1 MSSEPAIKHIFHPTD
16 LSEASR
22 TAFLHALR
30 IAVTSRASLTI
41 LHVGGHR
48 EDWDEMPQVRRTLK
62 KWGLLKDDMDTNEF
76 LSLGLGVKKLLA
88 HGNDPLRT
96 CAEYLERHPTDLVVL
111 STNQEAGNTGWM
123 KRKVAEPLLRASGA
137 TTLFIPHDRAG
148 FVEPSS
154 GAVGLKRMLLPIA
167 ADPDPLQAIRAATLL
182 ADHLALEN
190 PEFTVLF
197 VGPQAEMPEPPLP
210 GRNGWTWKRTSREGE
225 VVATILAVE
234 KEMGADLIVMATK
247 GHDGFLDALRG
258 STTERVLRG
267 ASCPML
273 TGVLQ
278 PA

>member
-1 MSSEPAIKHIFHPTD
+1 MSTERAIKHIFHPTD
-16 LSEASR
+16 LSEASK

-30 IAVTSRASLTI
+30 LAVASRASLTI

-62 KWGLLKDDMDTNEF
+62 TWGLLKDDMDTNEF

-88 HGNDPLRT
+88 HGSDPLRT

-111 STNQEAGNTGWM
+111 ATNQEDGNTGWM

-137 TTLFIPHDRAG
+137 TTLFIPHDRTG

-154 GAVGLKRMLLPIA
+154 GAVGLTRMLLPIA
-167 ADPDPLQAIRAATLL
+167 PDPDPLQAIRAATLM

-190 PEFTVLF
+190 PEFTLLF
-197 VGPQAEMPEPPLP
+197 VGPQAEMPTPSMPE
-210 GRNGWTWKRTSREGE
+210 RNGWTWKRTSREGD
-225 VVATILAVE
+225 VVATILTVE
-234 KEMGADLIVMATK
+234 KEMDADLIVMATK

-273 TGVLQ
+273 TGVVQ

>member
-1 MSSEPAIKHIFHPTD
+1 MSTERVIKHIFHPTD
-16 LSEASR
+16 LSGASK

-30 IAVTSRASLTI
+30 LAVASRASLTI

-62 KWGLLKDDMDTNEF
+62 KWGLLKDDMDPDEF

-88 HGNDPLRT
+88 HGSDPLRT
-96 CAEYLERHPTDLVVL
+96 CAEYLDRHPTDLVVL
-111 STNQEAGNTGWM
+111 ATDQEAGNNGWM

-154 GAVGLKRMLLPIA
+154 GAVGLKRLLLPITP
-167 ADPDPLQAIRAATLL
+167 DPDPLQAIRAATLM
-182 ADHLALEN
+182 ADHLALESS
-190 PEFTVLF
+190 EFTLLF
-197 VGPQAEMPEPPLP
+197 VGPQAEMPAPPLP
-210 GRNGWTWKRTSREGE
+210 ERNGWTWKKTSREGE

-234 KEMGADLIVMATK
+234 KEIGADLIVMATK

-267 ASCPML
+267 ASCPLL
-273 TGVLQ
+273 TGVVQ
-278 PA
+278 TA

>member
-1 MSSEPAIKHIFHPTD
+1 MSTERALKHIFHPTD
-16 LSEASR
+16 LSEASK

-62 KWGLLKDDMDTNEF
+62 EWGFLKDEMDISEF

-88 HGNDPLRT
+88 HGSDPLRT

-111 STNQEAGNTGWM
+111 ATNQEDWNTGWM
-123 KRKVAEPLLRASGA
+123 KRRVAEPLLRASGA
-137 TTLFIPHDRAG
+137 TTLFIPHHRAG

-154 GAVGLKRMLLPIA
+154 GAVRLRRILLPIA
-167 ADPDPLQAIRAATLL
+167 ADPDPLQAIRAATLM
-182 ADHLALEN
+182 AEHLALEN
-190 PEFTVLF
+190 PEFTLLF
-197 VGPQAEMPEPPLP
+197 VGHQAEMPTPSLP
-210 GRNGWTWKRTSREGE
+210 ERNGWTWKKTSREGE
-225 VVATILAVE
+225 VPATVLAVE
-234 KEMGADLIVMATK
+234 QEMGADLIVMATK

-273 TGVLQ
+273 TGVVQ

>member
-1 MSSEPAIKHIFHPTD
+1 MSSERAIKHIFHPTD
-16 LSEASR
+16 LSEASK

-30 IAVTSRASLTI
+30 IAVASRASLTI

-62 KWGLLKDDMDTNEF
+62 RWGLLKDDMDTSEF

-88 HGNDPLRT
+88 HGSDPLRT

-111 STNQEAGNTGWM
+111 ATNQEDGNTGWM
-123 KRKVAEPLLRASGA
+123 KRRVAEPLLRASGA
-137 TTLFIPHDRAG
+137 TTLFIPHDRTG

-167 ADPDPLQAIRAATLL
+167 PDPDPLQAIRAATLM
-182 ADHLALEN
+182 AEHLALER
-190 PEFTVLF
+190 PEFTLLF
-197 VGPQAEMPEPPLP
+197 IGPQADMPAPPLP
-210 GRNGWTWKRTSREGE
+210 DRNGWTWKRTCREGD

-234 KEMGADLIVMATK
+234 KEMHADLIVMATK

-273 TGVLQ
+273 TGVVQ

>member
-1 MSSEPAIKHIFHPTD
+1 MSTERAIKHIFHPTD
-16 LSEASR
+16 LSEASK

-30 IAVTSRASLTI
+30 IAVASRASLTI

-88 HGNDPLRT
+88 HGSDPLRT

-137 TTLFIPHDRAG
+137 TTLFIPHDRTG
-148 FVEPSS
+148 FVEPST
-154 GAVGLKRMLLPIA
+154 GAVGLERMLLPIA
-167 ADPDPLQAIRAATLL
+167 PDPDPLQAIRAAMLM
-182 ADHLALEN
+182 ADQLALEN
-190 PEFTVLF
+190 PEFTLLF
-197 VGPQAEMPEPPLP
+197 VGPHAEIPSPSLPE
-210 GRNGWTWKRTSREGE
+210 RNGWTWKRTSREGE
-225 VVATILAVE
+225 VVGTILTVE